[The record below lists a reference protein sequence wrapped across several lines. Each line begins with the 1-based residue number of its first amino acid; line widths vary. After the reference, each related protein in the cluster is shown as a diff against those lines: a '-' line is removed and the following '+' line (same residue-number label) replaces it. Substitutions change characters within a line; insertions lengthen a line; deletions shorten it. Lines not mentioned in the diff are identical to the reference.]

1 MARIRGGGGVQ
12 VNGLPELSRA
22 LRNVDPALQRELRRM
37 NLDIAD
43 FVASDARSA
52 AIAVG
57 GVAAHVAPSIKKTA
71 GAAWAGVAFGGA
83 AYPMAG
89 GAEFGAY
96 RYKQFQPW
104 TGNDENAGYFVYP
117 AIRRDA
123 DRIDTAAGDALDRMI
138 QKAGLSQ

>member
-43 FVASDARSA
+43 FVADDAKA
-52 AIAVG
+52 AAYSLG
-57 GVAAHVAPSIKKTA
+57 GVAAKVAPSIKANA
-71 GAAWAGVAFGGA
+71 GSGWAGISLGGS

-123 DRIDTAAGDALDRMI
+123 DRIETAAGDALDRMI